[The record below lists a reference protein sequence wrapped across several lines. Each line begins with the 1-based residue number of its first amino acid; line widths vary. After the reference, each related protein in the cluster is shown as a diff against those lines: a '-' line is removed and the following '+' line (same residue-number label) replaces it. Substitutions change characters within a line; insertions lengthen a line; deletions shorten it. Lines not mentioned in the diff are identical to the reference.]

1 MKTKFRVLKTYVW
14 SVLLYGCENWTIT
27 EALRNRLE
35 AAEMWFIRRMLRIS
49 WRAKKTNEFVLK
61 EAGVK
66 RSLNQ
71 TIRKR
76 QMEFV
81 GHLNRH
87 KGLEHL
93 ALTGKIN
100 GKRSRGKPRI
110 TFLESLNSWATE
122 NKMDNISFLRLSEN
136 RDNWHN
142 VITDVC
148 SRPGT

>member
-1 MKTKFRVLKTYVW
+1 
-14 SVLLYGCENWTIT
+14 
-27 EALRNRLE
+27 
-35 AAEMWFIRRMLRIS
+35 MWFIRRMLRIS

-61 EAGVK
+61 KAGVK

-76 QMEFV
+76 QMEFL

-100 GKRSRGKPRI
+100 GKRSRGRPRI